1 MLISHLKLRSLMLPL
16 ALLALM
22 TAGCGGLGGG
32 TDAGFVDSENGHFQG
47 RFSPD
52 STPLELQKIH
62 SWTLELRDADG
73 EPVRDARVAVQ
84 GGMPAH
90 QHGLPTVPEVA
101 GEVEPGR
108 YRVDGI
114 KFSMKGLWVF
124 RLQVWAGS
132 LSDEVVWQVELP

>member
-1 MLISHLKLRSLMLPL
+1 MILV
-16 ALLALM
+16 A
-22 TAGCGGLGGG
+22 AGCGGAGGADG
-32 TDAGFVDSENGHFQG
+32 QAGFVSSEQGHFEG

-52 STPLELQKIH
+52 STPIELQQIH
-62 SWTLELRDADG
+62 SWTLELRDGDG
-73 EPVRDARVAVQ
+73 APVRDARIAIQ

-124 RLQVWAGS
+124 RLQVWAGA